1 MRRWLTAEMG
11 RELAMSIPRS
21 RAIALE
27 TWPPLAFVTAARAR
41 WLAPPCAPPPRLK
54 RVVDVALAAP
64 LLLLASPVLLL
75 AMALVKLTSRG
86 PAIFVQKRIG
96 HGCGELGMYKVRT
109 MVEGADKLEGALAET
124 CRDRTFLKI
133 ENDPRVTR
141 VGRVLRKLSIDELP
155 QLYNVLR
162 GDMSLVGPRPL
173 LPCDFRRFP
182 KQEQMRRFAVRPGI
196 TGLWQVS
203 GRSRC
208 SDAERIRL
216 DLEYVDRRSIWLD
229 LRILA
234 RTVPVVFSARG
245 AY

>member
-1 MRRWLTAEMG
+1 LWL
-11 RELAMSIPRS
+11 RPS
-21 RAIALE
+21 RASS
-27 TWPPLAFVTAARAR
+27 PLPKRIIDVT
-41 WLAPPCAPPPRLK
+41 
-54 RVVDVALAAP
+54 LAAP
-64 LLLLASPVLLL
+64 LLVLASPVLLL

-86 PAIFVQKRIG
+86 PAMLVQTRIG
-96 HGCGELGMYKVRT
+96 YACGEFGMYKLRT
-109 MVEGADKLEGALAET
+109 MVAGADKLEGRLAET

-133 ENDPRVTR
+133 ENDPRVTA
-141 VGRVLRKLSIDELP
+141 VGRLLRKLSIDELP

-162 GDMSLVGPRPL
+162 GEMSLVGPRPL
-173 LPCDFRRFP
+173 LPCDFQRFP
-182 KQEQMRRFAVRPGI
+182 RQEQMRRFAVRPGI

-216 DLEYVDRRSIWLD
+216 DLEYVDRRSLWLD

-234 RTVPVVFSARG
+234 RTIPVVFSARG